1 MAANWTQRQMLEHA
15 ARAIGKVDLH
25 GLRGA
30 SLVSMD
36 EIIAMATTLAS
47 FGLVPIFP
55 GDPVP
60 EALVAWWAD
69 PPRWVQDTTAPETL
83 IIPQS

>member
-1 MAANWTQRQMLEHA
+1 MPPEWTQRQMLEQA

-47 FGLVPIFP
+47 FGLVPILP

-69 PPRWVQDTTAPETL
+69 PPRWVPDTTTPETL

>member
-36 EIIAMATTLAS
+36 EIIAMATTLAT
-47 FGLVPIFP
+47 FGLVPIPP
-55 GDPVP
+55 G
-60 EALVAWWAD
+60 
-69 PPRWVQDTTAPETL
+69 APAPDTL
-83 IIPQS
+83 IMPQS

>member
-1 MAANWTQRQMLEHA
+1 MAADWTQRQMLEQA

-47 FGLVPIFP
+47 FGLVPILP
-55 GDPVP
+55 G
-60 EALVAWWAD
+60 AA
-69 PPRWVQDTTAPETL
+69 TPETL
-83 IIPQS
+83 IIHS